1 MIESNLHVENYNSD
15 IAKNKLEDSNNIDYR
30 YLLREC
36 MREWIVSE
44 GCCWDAD
51 DYEYLTPEEKYVIN
65 EIRDELLK
73 NC

>member
-1 MIESNLHVENYNSD
+1 MENYNSD

-36 MREWIVSE
+36 MRELIVFE
-44 GCCWDAD
+44 GGCWDAD
-51 DYEYLTPEEKYVIN
+51 HCEYLTPEEKYVVN